1 MVLVRVGAP
10 AWLGAI
16 VVSWGVVATAFAGLR
31 GVTDFYLLRFLL
43 GVTECGTFP
52 GMWCAPVLQTA
63 NIQQVAWKGAR
74 MQGCALAFSCPA
86 CHGSHAGT
94 QVMLWSRC
102 IPDEGAWQL
111 QKVTL

>member
-16 VVSWGVVATAFAGLR
+16 VVSWGVVATMFAGLR

-52 GMWCAPVLQTA
+52 GMWCVPGPHTA
-63 NIQQVAWKGAR
+63 ILSRLRGRAHAMLYACIDASR
-74 MQGCALAFSCPA
+74 MPWQPWRSAGHAVSALNP
-86 CHGSHAGT
+86 
-94 QVMLWSRC
+94 
-102 IPDEGAWQL
+102 
-111 QKVTL
+111 